1 MIGSA
6 QTFDMTFDLSVFDL
20 FVAWSR
26 GACVCVMPSE
36 SFLKPAGWIAESELT
51 VWFSVPSLAL
61 HMKRFGM
68 LKPDRFPTLRWS
80 LFCGEALPVEAAEA
94 WAAAA
99 PASVVENLYGP
110 TELTIACTLY
120 RWSAGKRRR
129 RSARPASSRSD
140 TRIRGWRRWS
150 STNPCRRSSLAG
162 RASCSSPGRRSPR
175 ATGWTREDS
184 GVVRDSSGQDRHPL
198 PYR

>member
-1 MIGSA
+1 MTRRYEITEHDRFS

-120 RWSAGKRRR
+120 RWSAKTSPPECSAGLVPIGHPYPGMEALVVDESMQEVVPGGEGELLVAGPQVTPGYWSDPRGQRR
-129 RSARPASSRSD
+129 RS
-140 TRIRGWRRWS
+140 
-150 STNPCRRSSLAG
+150 
-162 RASCSSPGRRSPR
+162 
-175 ATGWTREDS
+175 
-184 GVVRDSSGQDRHPL
+184 
-198 PYR
+198 